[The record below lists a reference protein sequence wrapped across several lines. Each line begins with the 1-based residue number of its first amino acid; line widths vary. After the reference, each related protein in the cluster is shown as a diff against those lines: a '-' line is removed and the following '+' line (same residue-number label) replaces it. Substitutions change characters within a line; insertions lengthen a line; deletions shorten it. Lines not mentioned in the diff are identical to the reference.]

1 LANFAARAAGFA
13 TAAKYTL
20 QTFRKFYFLTT
31 PKVLPFRHVA
41 SIDPKPP
48 EAQWLVQSLWAARG
62 VGLIAAR
69 PKSLKTWLACE
80 LAVAVATGKEALGRF
95 PVRDPGPVLVYAAED
110 DLPSMRVRFQSVADA
125 REVVLKDAP
134 IYLIDLPAL
143 HIDDASQ
150 LRRLRQTVASVRPR
164 LLILDPF
171 VRIVG
176 GIDENSAQEVS
187 SVLGSLR
194 AIQREHDVAV
204 QLIHHMRKAN
214 SAYVGQQLRG
224 SGDFAAW
231 TDSGLFIVRRGP
243 SDLVLFVEHRGARA
257 PPPMKIRLESEPTP
271 HLVVE
276 PEPPSLK
283 LSSGPRTRCGMLS
296 LRTCRQPSVLSPP
309 STFATSSRSVRP
321 TCWRFSASS
330 VRMALSCTPQR
341 DGR

>member
-1 LANFAARAAGFA
+1 MPRPSDSSLPDN
-13 TAAKYTL
+13 
-20 QTFRKFYFLTT
+20 
-31 PKVLPFRHVA
+31 VLPFRHVA

-125 REVVLKDAP
+125 REVILKDAP

-283 LSSGPRTRCGMLS
+283 LSSGPS
-296 LRTCRQPSVLSPP
+296 DPLRDAVLAHLQAAKRPL
-309 STFATSSRSVRP
+309 TTVYLRDQLKVRKANLLEVLRELRSNGLVLHAAEG
-321 TCWRFSASS
+321 W
-330 VRMALSCTPQR
+330 ALA
-341 DGR
+341 DGSMTLPFDG